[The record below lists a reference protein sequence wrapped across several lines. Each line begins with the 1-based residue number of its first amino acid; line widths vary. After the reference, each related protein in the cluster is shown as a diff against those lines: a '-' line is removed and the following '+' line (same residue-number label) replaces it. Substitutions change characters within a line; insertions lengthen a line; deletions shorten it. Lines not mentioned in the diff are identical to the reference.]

1 MTAITMNQ
9 VDPDA
14 LPESVKVKLC
24 SGAVE
29 MVKKRRSDPEYR
41 KRFEKWLSE
50 RTKSPVP
57 SKKRSI
63 MKSPA

>member
-14 LPESVKVKLC
+14 LPESVKIKLC

-50 RTKSPVP
+50 RTKS
-57 SKKRSI
+57 
-63 MKSPA
+63 A